1 MCGIAGYVASAG
13 AGAGRDPREVLA
25 LVRAMTDALHH
36 RGPDASGV
44 HQIGPAVLGHARLS
58 IIDLSTDANQPMLS
72 ADGQV
77 GLVFNGEIYNFREL
91 AAELRDAGVQ
101 LRTRSDTEVLLEL
114 YRLRGPSFVDKMR
127 GMFAFAIWD
136 APRRRLVLGRDRL
149 GKKPLFFHVGK
160 RGLSFA
166 SELQAL
172 LVDGDIERRADAR
185 AVHAY
190 LALGY
195 VPSDFAAITG
205 VRKLAPGCIA
215 VLEDGKLAEER
226 YWNLRF
232 DRTPPQRRSAEDFVE
247 ELRHHLF
254 EAVRL
259 RLVSD
264 VPLGAFLSGGIDSS
278 AVVAIMSRVGAKPV
292 KTFSIGFDE
301 KDFSEVTYAR
311 QVARLYET
319 DHHEEVLR
327 PRAAELLPKLVHAY
341 GEPFADPSAL
351 PTYLLSEMTRRHV
364 TVALSGDGGDE
375 ALAGYTRYAH
385 EKMTRLF
392 QRLPRPLLLPVARFI
407 ERRFPGR
414 KAGFLGELG
423 ATVRTHAHR
432 VQMGEIPR
440 YAAQFGHFTPDQM
453 AELCSPNLQAAGAD
467 AGRALFDR
475 LLSEATATDA
485 LGRLLELDT
494 KTYLV
499 DDIFTKVDIASM
511 ANSLEVRCP
520 LVDHVLIEFAATVPS
535 ELKMRGFRGKWLL
548 RKALRDLLPH
558 RILYRQKQG
567 FGIPHARWLRGELR
581 PLLHDTLRSPQVY
594 ARGQLSRPVVE
605 RMLDEHDTGRVN
617 HGLRLWNLLWLELW
631 HQTFIDAPPTA
642 TRTTAGARAPTAA
655 GAAA

>member
-1 MCGIAGYVASAG
+1 MCGIAGHVANGGGVIPAAG
-13 AGAGRDPREVLA
+13 AGAHAGRDPGQAGL
-25 LVRAMTDALHH
+25 LVRAMTTALRH

-44 HQIGPAVLGHARLS
+44 HAQGPAVLGHTRLA
-58 IIDLSTDANQPMLS
+58 IIDLSADANQPMLS

-77 GLVFNGEIYNFREL
+77 ALVFNGEIYNFRDL
-91 AAELRDAGVQ
+91 AAELREAGVP

-114 YRLRGPSFVDKMR
+114 YRLRGPSFVAKMR

-149 GKKPLFFHVGK
+149 GKKPLYFHVGR

-172 LVDGDIERRADAR
+172 LADSDIERRADPR
-185 AVHAY
+185 ALHAY

-195 VPSDFAAITG
+195 VPSDFVAIAG
-205 VRKLAPGCIA
+205 VRKLAPGTVA
-215 VLEDGKLAEER
+215 VFEDGKLAEHR
-226 YWNLRF
+226 YWSLRF
-232 DRTPPQRRSAEDFVE
+232 APQHRSAEDFVE

-254 EAVRL
+254 EAVKL

-278 AVVAIMSRVGAKPV
+278 AVVAVMSRVGAKPV
-292 KTFSIGFDE
+292 KTFSIGFEE
-301 KDFSEVTYAR
+301 KDYSEVTYAR

-327 PRAAELLPKLVHAY
+327 PRAAELLPKLVRAY

-375 ALAGYTRYAH
+375 ALGGYTRYAH
-385 EKMTRLF
+385 EKIARLF
-392 QRLPRPLLLPVARFI
+392 QQLPRALRSPIARAV
-407 ERRFPGR
+407 EQRFPGR

-423 ATVRTHAHR
+423 ATVRTHAGR
-432 VQMGEIPR
+432 VQLDDVPR

-453 AELCSPNLQAAGAD
+453 PELCSPDLQAAGAN
-467 AGRALFDR
+467 AGWALFER
-475 LLSEATATDA
+475 LLSEATATDP
-485 LGRLLELDT
+485 LGRLLELDA

-511 ANSLEVRCP
+511 QN
-520 LVDHVLIEFAATVPS
+520 
-535 ELKMRGFRGKWLL
+535 
-548 RKALRDLLPH
+548 
-558 RILYRQKQG
+558 
-567 FGIPHARWLRGELR
+567 
-581 PLLHDTLRSPQVY
+581 
-594 ARGQLSRPVVE
+594 
-605 RMLDEHDTGRVN
+605 
-617 HGLRLWNLLWLELW
+617 
-631 HQTFIDAPPTA
+631 
-642 TRTTAGARAPTAA
+642 
-655 GAAA
+655 

>member
-1 MCGIAGYVASAG
+1 MCGIAGHVGVPEGG
-13 AGAGRDPREVLA
+13 ARAPADAAA
-25 LVRAMTDALHH
+25 LVAAMTRAIHH

-44 HQIGPAVLGHARLS
+44 HQAGPAVLGHARLS
-58 IIDLSTDANQPMLS
+58 IIDLSPDANQPMLS

-77 GLVFNGEIYNFREL
+77 ALVFNGEIYNFREL
-91 AAELRDAGVQ
+91 AAELRAAGVE

-114 YRLRGPSFVDKMR
+114 YRLHGPSFVQRMR

-136 APRRRLVLGRDRL
+136 GRARRLVLGRDRL

-172 LVDGDIERRADAR
+172 LVDGDIPRRADSR
-185 AVHAY
+185 ALYAY
-190 LALGY
+190 LTLGY
-195 VPSDFAAITG
+195 VPSAFAAIAG
-205 VRKLAPGCIA
+205 VQKLAPGHVA
-215 VLEDGKLAEER
+215 VFENGKLRTER
-226 YWNLRF
+226 YWELRF
-232 DRTPPQRRSAEDFVE
+232 DRQPRSRSAEDLVE

-254 EAVRL
+254 EAVKL

-278 AVVAIMSRVGAKPV
+278 AIVAVMSRIGAKPV
-292 KTFSIGFDE
+292 KTFSIGFEE
-301 KDFSEVTYAR
+301 KDFSEVAYAR

-319 DHHEEVLR
+319 EHHEEILR
-327 PRAAELLPKLVHAY
+327 PRAAELLPKLVHFY

-351 PTYLLSEMTRRHV
+351 PSYLLAEMTRRHV

-375 ALAGYTRYAH
+375 ALGGYTRYAH
-385 EKMTRLF
+385 EKLTRLF
-392 QRLPRPLLLPVARFI
+392 QGVPPALLNPIARLV

-414 KAGFLGELG
+414 KAGLLGEIG
-423 ATVRTHAHR
+423 ATVRTHARR
-432 VQMGEIPR
+432 VRMDDVPR
-440 YAAQFGHFTPDQM
+440 YAAQFGHFTPEQM
-453 AELCSPNLQAAGAD
+453 AELCTPELQAAGAD
-467 AGRALFDR
+467 AGQAMFRTMFG
-475 LLSEATATDA
+475 EATAGDD

-535 ELKMRGFRGKWLL
+535 DLKMKGFRGKWLF
-548 RKALRDLLPH
+548 RQALRDLLPKG
-558 RILYRQKQG
+558 ILFRRKRG

-581 PLLHDTLRSPQVY
+581 PLLRDTLLDSRVY
-594 ARGQLSRPVVE
+594 ERGLFARPVVE
-605 RMLDEHDTGRVN
+605 RLIAEHDSGQIN

-631 HQTFIDAPPTA
+631 HREFVDGA
-642 TRTTAGARAPTAA
+642 T
-655 GAAA
+655 GAAT